1 MRPFL
6 VLFPWLPAGL
16 AAQVPAP
23 APVPNSPLVWE
34 VREGKHPRMGP
45 IVVAVPSASVITP
58 VGKEKIASLVFV
70 SCERTK
76 GRIAIELANAPE
88 SDAKSGL
95 FPKQMPRLFCNPRST
110 APRAELR
117 TTWFVSELGDALAR
131 DIAPSDLRRC
141 ASVDVEQDL
150 ALPRGW
156 GRETQ
161 RIDIEIIPYKKE
173 LDSVLSACAEP
184 APALAA
190 AATPP
195 QATSPA
201 PAPAAPAAAPTRAP
215 VAPAKASSP
224 TAANV
229 APTIAATP
237 APPPA
242 VKPTPPPAIAE
253 APWRPA
259 RVIASGRTNVRAR
272 PDLSSPVVVQLD
284 PGALVLVQK
293 TATEW
298 WRAKARSGAGFGGYI
313 REDRLNFN

>member
-1 MRPFL
+1 VRRLLFL
-6 VLFPWLPAGL
+6 ILAWPAGL
-16 AAQVPAP
+16 AAQAPAP
-23 APVPNSPLVWE
+23 ATVANSPLQWE

-45 IVVAVPSASVITP
+45 IVVAVPNASVITA
-58 VGKEKIASLVFV
+58 VGKERIASLVFF
-70 SCERTK
+70 SCERSK

-95 FPKQMPRLFCNPRST
+95 FPKQMPRLFCNPRSS
-110 APRAELR
+110 APRVELK

-131 DIAPSDLRRC
+131 DIPPSELRRC

-156 GRETQ
+156 VREVQ
-161 RIDIEIIPYKKE
+161 HIDIEIIPYKKE
-173 LDSVLSACAEP
+173 LDVVLSACAEP

-190 AATPP
+190 APT
-195 QATSPA
+195 PA
-201 PAPAAPAAAPTRAP
+201 PPVAAPPP
-215 VAPAKASSP
+215 VVK
-224 TAANV
+224 
-229 APTIAATP
+229 P

-242 VKPTPPPAIAE
+242 EKAVPPPIAKAAPPVTAPPVVAE

-259 RVIASGRTNVRAR
+259 RVIATGRTNVRAAANIA
-272 PDLSSPVVVQLD
+272 SPIVVQLD

-293 TATEW
+293 TANEW
-298 WRAKARSGAGFGGYI
+298 WRAKPRSGAAFSGYI